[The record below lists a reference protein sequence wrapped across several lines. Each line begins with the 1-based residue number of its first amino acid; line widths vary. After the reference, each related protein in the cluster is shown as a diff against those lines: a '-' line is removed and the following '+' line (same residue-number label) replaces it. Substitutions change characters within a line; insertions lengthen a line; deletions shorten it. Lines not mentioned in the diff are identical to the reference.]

1 MTKEAAAQEPAP
13 PVIATGE
20 RMVLAEDVD
29 LLVRL
34 ADRGGR
40 GDSRA
45 VARARSGGLVR
56 SRPDGRGV
64 RRRAQADRGRA
75 GRAVGAGDDGAA
87 RRLAAEFAAIHL
99 TNGYDASPSESVW
112 RDEDHLERQEAMFRA
127 REWYARHGVKAPNWR
142 VRADDHLVNELQFL
156 ALLLRGGG
164 SRDDL
169 GEAARFL
176 RDHLLVWTPLF
187 ADRVAA
193 RCRLQLY
200 AGLSLALAIY
210 LRRLGAAL
218 SSATGVDPTP
228 PELVFKQ
235 SKDEGPTCGSPRGE
249 LKAPQNTPF
258 TGPAGESAGG
268 DATPRRGSP
277 TSPRRES
284 QHSRVAAC
292 GLAFLPSAGDHTV

>member
-34 ADRGGR
+34 ADRELDEEILALLRGR
-40 GDSRA
+40 DPADWFALDLTGEEFD
-45 VARARSGGLVR
+45 VARKLIVDGLAEL
-56 SRPDGRGV
+56 SAPATT
-64 RRRAQADRGRA
+64 AQLDE
-75 GRAVGAGDDGAA
+75 
-87 RRLAAEFAAIHL
+87 LAAEFAAIHL

-258 TGPAGESAGG
+258 TGPSW
-268 DATPRRGSP
+268 
-277 TSPRRES
+277 
-284 QHSRVAAC
+284 
-292 GLAFLPSAGDHTV
+292 